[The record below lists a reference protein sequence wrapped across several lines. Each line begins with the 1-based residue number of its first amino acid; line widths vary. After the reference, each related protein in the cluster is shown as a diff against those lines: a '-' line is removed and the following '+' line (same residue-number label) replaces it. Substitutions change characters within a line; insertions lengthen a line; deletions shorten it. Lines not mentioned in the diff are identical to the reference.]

1 MAEASAEETLKIIE
15 ERVKQLGD
23 LPIFSASVNRV
34 RQVSANPD
42 ATAMALSK
50 EALKDANLVTKLLRL
65 ANSPYYN
72 RGNGKIK
79 VISRAVVILGFSTI
93 KNMCISLKL
102 VESFQHE
109 HPSIDMNQML
119 VNAYL
124 AAGFVREVSLKCGI
138 KDVEESYTC
147 ALMHNLGEIVVAYF
161 LPEKFAEMKELHENE
176 GLSWKEAEQRVLG
189 ISIKEVGQHLAA
201 SWEFPSTIVK
211 TMESYDAD
219 QSDSPKGDVQMNRA
233 LASLATNVV
242 GTLYQNSHQSKK
254 SFPELMSKVAETVGL
269 APSVV
274 ENNLIDSFKMSCD
287 LADEYGLKKDML
299 MPDMEQSDDEFRDRM
314 AGKLSYI
321 ASTHRYEP
329 EEDEEPAPQ
338 QPSAT
343 PPAAEESVSQ
353 TSAAASKPP
362 PAGTSG
368 TRTATDTTTQD
379 LTEHEVVAHD
389 HDEADVIGEDVEG
402 KTDPNKQ
409 LEIIQEITGLIAAS
423 ASIIT
428 IFSKALEGL
437 HQGVGF
443 DRAMLCLLNP
453 DRSKYMARLVFGK
466 NANMLKQYF
475 NFPVNEDHDIFS
487 HVMIKGSELLVED
500 INDPSW
506 ASMINNDFYA
516 SIGAKNFI
524 IASIRSGDKPI
535 GMIYADK
542 LASRKPISSDEHRG
556 FMQFVA
562 QARLAV
568 QINSQRRNS

>member
-1 MAEASAEETLKIIE
+1 MAVASAAETLKIIE
-15 ERVKQLGD
+15 DRIKQLGD

-34 RQVSANPD
+34 RQVSSNPD
-42 ATAMALSK
+42 ATAMALSN

-109 HPSIDMNQML
+109 HPSIDMNKML

-124 AAGFVREVSLKCGI
+124 AAGFVREISLKCGI

-147 ALMHNLGEIVVAYF
+147 ALMHNLGEIVIAYF
-161 LPEKFAEMKELHENE
+161 LPEKFTEMKELHEKE
-176 GLSWKEAEQRVLG
+176 GLPWKEIEQRILG
-189 ISIKEVGQHLAA
+189 ISIKEIGQHLAT

-211 TMESYDAD
+211 TMEAYDPD
-219 QSDSPKGDVQMNRA
+219 QSTSPKGDVQMNRA
-233 LASLATNVV
+233 LASLANNVV
-242 GTLYQNSHQSKK
+242 GTLYQNNHQTKK
-254 SFPELMSKVAETVGL
+254 SFPELLGKIAGTVGL
-269 APSVV
+269 DPSVV

-299 MPDMEQSDDEFRDRM
+299 MPNMEQSDDEFRDRM

-321 ASTHRYEP
+321 ASAHRP
-329 EEDEEPAPQ
+329 ESDDEAEEPPKLAPEASPIEKSTSQ
-338 QPSAT
+338 ASPSI
-343 PPAAEESVSQ
+343 PA
-353 TSAAASKPP
+353 
-362 PAGTSG
+362 SG
-368 TRTATDTTTQD
+368 TAEAQPAPDVTVQTTATQDTASQD
-379 LTEHEVVAHD
+379 HAQDDVMNNDDAGH
-389 HDEADVIGEDVEG
+389 ADP
-402 KTDPNKQ
+402 TKQ
-409 LEIIQEITGLIAAS
+409 LEIIQEITALITGS

-428 IFSKALEGL
+428 IFSKVLEGL

-443 DRAMLCLLNP
+443 DRAMLCLLSP
-453 DRSKYMARLVFGK
+453 DRSKYMARLAFGK
-466 NANMLKQYF
+466 NAEMLKQYF
-475 NFPVNEDHDIFS
+475 NFPVNEDHDLFS
-487 HVMIKGSELLVED
+487 HTMIKGSELLVED

-506 ASMINNDFYA
+506 ATMIHRDFYPA
-516 SIGAKNFI
+516 VGAKSFI
-524 IASIRSGDKPI
+524 IASIRSGAKPI

-542 LASRKPISSDEHRG
+542 VTAKKPVTTDEHRG
-556 FMQFVA
+556 FIQFVA

-568 QINSQRRNS
+568 QINSQRRGN